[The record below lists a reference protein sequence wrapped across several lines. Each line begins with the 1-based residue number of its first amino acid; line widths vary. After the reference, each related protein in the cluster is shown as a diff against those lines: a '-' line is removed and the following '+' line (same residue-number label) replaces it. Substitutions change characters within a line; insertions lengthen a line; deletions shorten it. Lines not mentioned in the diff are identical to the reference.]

1 MAFSAICDL
10 AAVSRCKIIPF
21 ERGMLVII
29 SNNKMETEQRQK
41 CVVRYQIATY
51 SGEEVVY
58 CAANDDNDVITAKA
72 KRQIKQKSGG
82 SLPFGY
88 ESYNIIEREDY
99 YGE

>member
-1 MAFSAICDL
+1 
-10 AAVSRCKIIPF
+10 
-21 ERGMLVII
+21 MLVII

-58 CAANDDNDVITAKA
+58 CDANDDNDVITAKA

-88 ESYNIIEREDY
+88 VSYNIIEREDY